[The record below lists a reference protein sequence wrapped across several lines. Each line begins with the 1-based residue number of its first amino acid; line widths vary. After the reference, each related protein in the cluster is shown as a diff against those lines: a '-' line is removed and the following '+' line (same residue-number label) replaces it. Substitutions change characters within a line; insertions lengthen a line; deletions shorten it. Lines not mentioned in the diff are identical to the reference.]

1 MPEFDCG
8 TSVYGNIEEEVPND
22 CQSHGEGSYPHNF
35 CRCNPF

>member
-22 CQSHGEGSYPHNF
+22 CQSHGERKSSSQLL
-35 CRCNPF
+35 